1 MSESAHIALM
11 IAAAV
16 IGYVFGFL
24 CGRDFK

>member
-1 MSESAHIALM
+1 MSESAWLAVI

-24 CGRDFK
+24 CGRDCK